1 MARKTAF
8 VNEVILKT
16 LNQHQQL
23 VSPEVKKATSLD
35 DEVTEVLQKSN
46 ISDYDKAKL
55 YSDVLQKYLTA
66 KEQLHPVT
74 TPTPV
79 ITDTPSYKSL
89 YSNESIINT
98 VPVKYKKRAENML
111 RFLNEN
117 EKIKW
122 NKNGRVVY
130 NGEVI
135 PGSNITDL
143 INDQMRNR
151 KTFKPTGASQFSTAL
166 KLMNIPTEL
175 IGNVKRLT
183 HIPRT
188 SSKRVVH
195 TPSQSYRK
203 KWITI

>member
-8 VNEVILKT
+8 VNDVILKT

-35 DEVTEVLQKSN
+35 DEVSEVLQKSN

-74 TPTPV
+74 TPTLV

-122 NKNGRVVY
+122 NENGRVVY

-135 PGSNITDL
+135 PGSNITF
-143 INDQMRNR
+143 N
-151 KTFKPTGASQFSTAL
+151 
-166 KLMNIPTEL
+166 
-175 IGNVKRLT
+175 
-183 HIPRT
+183 
-188 SSKRVVH
+188 
-195 TPSQSYRK
+195 
-203 KWITI
+203 